1 VADTKVANRQKRV
14 ESLLL
19 SQRLFWGRR
28 LCGAKS
34 KELGPTALKQ
44 LLIFT
49 RHYSRRLFPKILE
62 CRSQKT
68 FNPSRLSFYSYFW
81 DTTLA
86 NMFQKTTP
94 SNLILIYPMKLSPGL
109 SRNGLRV
116 NRYHNFGMQNWEQTL
131 KRLFF
136 GLFE

>member
-1 VADTKVANRQKRV
+1 MGMNQVEKVCAWI

-44 LLIFT
+44 LLFFFT
-49 RHYSRRLFPKILE
+49 RHFSWRLFPKILE

-68 FNPSRLSFYSYFW
+68 FNPSRLSFYSYF
-81 DTTLA
+81 
-86 NMFQKTTP
+86 
-94 SNLILIYPMKLSPGL
+94 
-109 SRNGLRV
+109 
-116 NRYHNFGMQNWEQTL
+116 
-131 KRLFF
+131 
-136 GLFE
+136 